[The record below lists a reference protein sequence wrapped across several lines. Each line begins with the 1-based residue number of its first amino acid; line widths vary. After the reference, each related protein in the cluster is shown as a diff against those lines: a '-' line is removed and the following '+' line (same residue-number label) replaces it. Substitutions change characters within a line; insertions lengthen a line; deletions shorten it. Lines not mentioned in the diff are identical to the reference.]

1 MASPTEKL
9 VPITLTFVTL
19 ENGEPVE
26 KEEEW
31 YAYFTMGT
39 MSEMYKRLD
48 VPENKAKKLAKETQE
63 NADDPE
69 EGAEE
74 FQEEILSKVE
84 TTEFEANIMLVW
96 ASLQWHARQKGKELT
111 IQEVGDLITSD
122 NAEYLITQ
130 VMRAFEAFQT
140 GEVPSMEEIERRR
153 EELEDESK
161 EERAEGKGREDGAV
175 PSSDQS

>member
-9 VPITLTFVTL
+9 VPITLTFLTL

-39 MSEMYKRLD
+39 ISEMYKRLD
-48 VPENKAKKLAKETQE
+48 VPENKAKELARETQQ
-63 NADDPE
+63 NSDDPE

-74 FQEEILSKVE
+74 FQEEILSQVE

-96 ASLQWHARQKGKELT
+96 ASLQWHARQQGRELT
-111 IQEVGDLITSD
+111 LEEVGDLITPY
-122 NAEYLITQ
+122 NAEYIITQ
-130 VMRAFEAFQT
+130 VMRAFEGFQT

-153 EELEDESK
+153 EESET
-161 EERAEGKGREDGAV
+161 ERAEGKGQGSGAV
-175 PSSDQS
+175 PSSDPS